1 MRLCREALPVRVSER
16 VERVLTRGL
25 DGGDVGDHTSA
36 RIPHKRIL
44 QDMGQLALS
53 EGRVFAVLVNR
64 PNALLQL

>member
-25 DGGDVGDHTSA
+25 DGGDVGDHTST